1 MFEHLNTPEEIFDFK
16 LGSALKMEETL
27 VGVLEELE
35 EAANRD
41 EIKVALREH
50 RNETLQ
56 HVGNLKEC
64 FRLLDLEIDDN
75 PNHVI
80 DAMAKEGK
88 ATLKKTDD
96 SLADAVVLVAATEAE
111 HYEIAVY
118 ETLVTNAHARG
129 ATQVAALLQE
139 NLDQEKHA
147 LTVARTAME
156 KISSEGIAVSP
167 TA

>member
-35 EAANRD
+35 GAANRD
-41 EIKVALREH
+41 EIKQALSAH
-50 RNETLQ
+50 RVETLE
-56 HVGNLKEC
+56 HVSNIKQCFGLLGLEVDDSPNL
-64 FRLLDLEIDDN
+64 
-75 PNHVI
+75 VI
-80 DAMAKEGK
+80 EAMAKEGK
-88 ATLKKTDD
+88 ATLKKVDD
-96 SLADAVVLVAATEAE
+96 SLADAVVLVAATESE

-129 ATQVAALLQE
+129 AGEVAALLQH

-147 LTVARTAME
+147 LEVARSTME
-156 KISSEGIAVSP
+156 KIASEGVAVPVS
-167 TA
+167 A